1 MQSQPSTATWNTSE
15 DEVIN
20 GVEQKVTKFFQTAV
34 VIDDARNMRWEV
46 LIHRVQ
52 DYMVKIEPI
61 WVHLDCV
68 GATETAREL
77 DEWHGEEHHTNNI
90 GELKAMHL
98 FIRYLQ
104 YVASWQEARY
114 ETPSLTERDGD
125 GP

>member
-34 VIDDARNMRWEV
+34 VIDEARNMRWEV

-61 WVHLDCV
+61 SIWIVLV
-68 GATETAREL
+68 PRKRLES
-77 DEWHGEEHHTNNI
+77 WTNGTVKSTTQTTLVN
-90 GELKAMHL
+90 
-98 FIRYLQ
+98 
-104 YVASWQEARY
+104 
-114 ETPSLTERDGD
+114 
-125 GP
+125 